1 MEKELLQ
8 FIQLQTEYFNE
19 RKKDFREVDQEK
31 LDKLNVMLKI
41 SENNIIKK
49 FIDEDFGNVISTL
62 KKYQNKRIGEK
73 TKEKIDDEIK
83 SLNKNFE
90 YVHLYHGYYSWDE
103 KNWTLTI
110 ELKNEKYPYSR
121 VNIKL
126 NFTYWKKTEYNTKY
140 EDEYTI
146 DINGY
151 NKEKYILIENIEE
164 KAIEIIKEHQL
175 LKKNIDEKVAEINKN
190 IDCYREKYPALLR
203 TESQEVKHMSYR

>member
-8 FIQLQTEYFNE
+8 LIQIQTEYFDE
-19 RKKDFREVDQEK
+19 RKKDFREVDREK

-62 KKYQNKRIGEK
+62 KKYQKKRIGEK
-73 TKEKIDDEIK
+73 TKEKIQNEIK

-90 YVHLYHGYYSWDE
+90 FVYLRHGYYSWDSM
-103 KNWTLTI
+103 NWDLTI
-110 ELKNEKYPYSR
+110 ELKNEKHPHSR
-121 VNIKL
+121 TNIKI
-126 NFTYWKKTEYNTKY
+126 NFTYWPKIEYNTKY

-164 KAIEIIKEHQL
+164 KAIEMIKEHQL
-175 LKKNIDEKVAEINKN
+175 LKKTIDEKIAEINKN

-203 TESQEVKHMSYR
+203 TESQEVKHISYR